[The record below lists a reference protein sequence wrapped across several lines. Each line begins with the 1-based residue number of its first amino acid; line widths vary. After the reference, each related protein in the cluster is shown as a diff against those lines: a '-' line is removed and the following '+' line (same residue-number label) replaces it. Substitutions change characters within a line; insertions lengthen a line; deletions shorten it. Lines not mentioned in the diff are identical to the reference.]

1 MKEFFDT
8 LENINSK
15 DLCNMINTFREEEGN
30 EVELQHKSLLTKIKK
45 EIEIMES
52 LGTNKWEK
60 YFSHCTYV
68 DKRGRKQPCYTMDK
82 YGALQILNSES
93 AFVRY
98 KTVEYIKEL
107 EKELLETKQQIINE
121 QQKTIDEH
129 LAEINGEKFNKVIV
143 NEANKNKGFTNL
155 GDWLKNQQYYKKQ
168 MINQKKATP
177 MNVNKLL
184 CSLGIQN
191 QIRIIRSNGRSYP
204 DYVLNIQKLL
214 NNYTQQELDKFV
226 VYDGTHMI
234 YSYDGFQ
241 ELVVKN
247 IFK

>member
-8 LENINSK
+8 LENIDSRE
-15 DLCNMINTFREEEGN
+15 LCNMINEYRRQEGN
-30 EVELQHKSLLTKIKK
+30 RAELQHYSLLMKIKK
-45 EIEIMES
+45 EIEIMENLS
-52 LGTNKWEK
+52 IDMRKK
-60 YFSHCTYV
+60 YFFHHTYV
-68 DKRGRKQPCYTMDK
+68 DKQGKQQPCYTMSK

-93 AFVRY
+93 VFVRY
-98 KTVEYIKEL
+98 KICEYIEEL

-121 QQKTIDEH
+121 QQKTIDKH

-168 MINQKKATP
+168 MINKKKATP

-191 QIRIIRSNGRSYP
+191 QIRTIRGNGRSYP

-226 VYDGTHMI
+226 AYDGTHMI
-234 YSYDGFQ
+234 YSYAGFQ

-247 IFK
+247 IF